1 MFLQFLDDNQKRN
14 FFALAI
20 RMILTDGVIKPEETY
35 YLNQLIEDS
44 GIPGEVS
51 LVQSVEAP
59 DLSIYQTRIA
69 RLTVATEMM
78 IIAQVDE
85 RLHDLEAALFK
96 SIKSEFHLKDS
107 DIDDIRALATDCA
120 KLFRDGCDIIGVQAI

>member
-1 MFLQFLDDNQKRN
+1 MFLHLLTEDQKRN

-20 RMILTDGVIKPEETY
+20 RMILTDGVIKPEEIA

-51 LVQSVEAP
+51 LAQSVETP
-59 DLSIYQTRIA
+59 DLSIYQTRA
-69 RLTVATEMM
+69 SRLVVATELM

-85 RLHDLEAALFK
+85 RLHDLESALFNV
-96 SIKSEFHLKDS
+96 IKSEFHLKET
-107 DIDDIRALATDCA
+107 DISEIRALAVDCA
-120 KLFRDGCDIIGVQAI
+120 RLFREGCTIIGA